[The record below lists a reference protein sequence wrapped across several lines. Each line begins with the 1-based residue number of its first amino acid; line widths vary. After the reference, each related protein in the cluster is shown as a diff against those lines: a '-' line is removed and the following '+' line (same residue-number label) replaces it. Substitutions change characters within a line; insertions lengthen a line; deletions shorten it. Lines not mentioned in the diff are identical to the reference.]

1 MKEKGGYA
9 ICSFID
15 HKRKILLETLLSST
29 GLAPVQTT
37 KDQKKTPK
45 ANSFPLYI
53 EKKASITTNS

>member
-15 HKRKILLETLLSST
+15 HKRKILRETLLSST
-29 GLAPVQTT
+29 GRSPVQTT

-45 ANSFPLYI
+45 ANSLTLYI
-53 EKKASITTNS
+53 GKKVGMTTNS